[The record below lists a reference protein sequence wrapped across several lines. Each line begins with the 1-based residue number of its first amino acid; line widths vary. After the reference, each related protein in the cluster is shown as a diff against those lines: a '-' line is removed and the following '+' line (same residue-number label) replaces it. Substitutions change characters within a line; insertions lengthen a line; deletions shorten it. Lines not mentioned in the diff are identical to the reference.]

1 MGGKQAC
8 FPRTFEGHV
17 DRPGQRKSS
26 DRPLG
31 ELLPLSPQFSRV
43 PALRLPEVLI
53 TQMEEEPGEEV
64 WFRLVA
70 HHWSPVTSP
79 KSCRLLAFCPPPS
92 IPLWMVQSFNDGG
105 GGGGVSQLEF
115 TP

>member
-43 PALRLPEVLI
+43 PALRLPAVLI
-53 TQMEEEPGEEV
+53 TQVEGELGGRSGSV
-64 WFRLVA
+64 W
-70 HHWSPVTSP
+70 
-79 KSCRLLAFCPPPS
+79 
-92 IPLWMVQSFNDGG
+92 
-105 GGGGVSQLEF
+105 
-115 TP
+115 